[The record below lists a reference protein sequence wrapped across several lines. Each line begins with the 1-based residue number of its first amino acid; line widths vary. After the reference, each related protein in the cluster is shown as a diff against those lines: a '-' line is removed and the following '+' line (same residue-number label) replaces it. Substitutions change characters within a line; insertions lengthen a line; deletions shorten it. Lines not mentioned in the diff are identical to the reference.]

1 MRPPDFQRLFES
13 APNLYLVLSP
23 RLEIVAVSDAYLQAT
38 LTQRDKIVGR
48 PIFDVFPDNPDD
60 PAASGVSN
68 LRDSLG
74 RAIKTRLP
82 DTMAVQKYDIPL
94 QDGSFEV
101 RFWSC
106 LNTPVAG
113 SDGQVAYIIH
123 RAEDVTE
130 FIRLKQQGA
139 EQSKLT
145 QELQS
150 KSEKMEGEIYLR
162 AQELQETNARLREAE
177 RLKSEFFAN
186 ISHELRTPL
195 SLILG
200 PTQSLLAEKQGPVS
214 ESQSHQLTTIHNN
227 SIRLLQMINDL
238 LDLSKSEAGKMTADR
253 QPTDIRRLTRAVLFD
268 FEELAV
274 QKQITLRSTVG
285 ETAGDDTSLVMIDP
299 YLFEHIL
306 FNLLSNAIKFTPAGG
321 KITVSLESGD
331 NELVLSVED
340 TGIGI
345 REKDLPGLFEKFRQ
359 VEGSSTRK
367 YEGTGIGLA
376 LVREFTGLLD
386 GKVMVK
392 STPGRG
398 SVFTVSCPAPKAA
411 DTYGAAG
418 DDQPAIKRATLFP
431 VKQKTPDRLP
441 EQTEPAHRLFPSLRV
456 LICEDNDELRA
467 YILSL
472 LQDLCS
478 LRVARNG
485 VEGLELVHSW
495 SPDLVLSDVM
505 MPEKDG
511 ITLCTDIKTDPATA
525 SIVVVLLT
533 ALAQREHLLRGWE
546 AQADE
551 YLFKPIHPEEL
562 VTRVRSLLKGIDER
576 KKHAEWMQQKNRELA
591 LAHAE
596 LEQKEKLAGY
606 ARSLERANR
615 ELEDFAYISS
625 HDMKSPVASFNGLL
639 TMMDRKGAVKGEH
652 VQLFEMARR
661 SARQLQ
667 LTVGMLNDTIAYR
680 KTLTPQREVLFF
692 DNVLEAARVGLS
704 EQILHSGARITADLS
719 RCPSVFFPAIHLQS
733 ILQNLLSNAIKYQR
747 EGVPPEIRIET
758 DTVGDDVL
766 LQVKDNGLGLDL
778 ANSGDKLFRLFQRFH
793 THTEGKG
800 VGLYLVRSIVDF
812 FEGRIEVDS
821 EINNGTTFKIYLG
834 HAKVQ

>member
-1 MRPPDFQRLFES
+1 MTMPSPDFQRLFES

-23 RLEIVAVSDAYLQAT
+23 TLDIAAVSDAYLRAT
-38 LTQRDKIVGR
+38 VTQRDKIVGR

-68 LRDSLG
+68 LRDSLN
-74 RAIKTRLP
+74 RALATRQP

-94 QDGSFEV
+94 QNGSFEV
-101 RFWSC
+101 RYWSC
-106 LNTPVAG
+106 LNTPVIGA
-113 SDGQVAYIIH
+113 DGQVAYITH
-123 RAEDVTE
+123 LAEDVTE
-130 FIRLKQQGA
+130 FIRLRQQGL
-139 EQSKLT
+139 EQNKLT
-145 QELQS
+145 QELRS

-200 PTQSLLAEKQGPVS
+200 PVQSLLAEKHGPVS
-214 ESQSHQLTTIHNN
+214 ESQSQLLTTIHNN
-227 SIRLLQMINDL
+227 AIRLLQMINDL
-238 LDLSKSEAGKMTADR
+238 LDLSKSEAGKMATDR
-253 QPTDIRRLTRAVLFD
+253 QPTDIGSLTRAVLFD
-268 FEELAV
+268 FEALAA
-274 QKQITLRSTVG
+274 QKQITLQPVVG
-285 ETAGDDTSLVMIDP
+285 KASGLVMIDP

-306 FNLLSNAIKFTPAGG
+306 FNLLSNAIKFTPPGG
-321 KITVSLESGD
+321 AVTVSLELDGND
-331 NELVLSVED
+331 LVLSVAD

-345 REKDLPGLFEKFRQ
+345 GEKDLPGLFEKFRQ

-367 YEGTGIGLA
+367 YEGTGLGLA
-376 LVREFTGLLD
+376 LVKNFTGLLD
-386 GKVMVK
+386 GKVDVVSK
-392 STPGRG
+392 PGQG
-398 SVFTVSCPAPKAA
+398 SVFTVSCRAPKAA
-411 DTYGAAG
+411 ETNR
-418 DDQPAIKRATLFP
+418 PANGMRRSTLFP
-431 VKQKTPDRLP
+431 IKQKAPDRLP
-441 EQTEPAHRLFPSLRV
+441 DQTDPMPRLFPSMRV
-456 LICEDNDELRA
+456 LICEDNDELRS
-467 YILSL
+467 YIGSL
-472 LQDLCS
+472 LQDLCAI
-478 LRVARNG
+478 RIARNG

-511 ITLCTDIKTDPATA
+511 ITLCTDIKTNPATA

-562 VTRVRSLLKGIDER
+562 ITRVRSLLKGIDER
-576 KKHAEWMQQKNRELA
+576 KKHAESMQQKNQELA

-596 LEQKEKLAGY
+596 LEQQEKLASY
-606 ARSLERANR
+606 ARALERANR

-625 HDMKSPVASFNGLL
+625 HDMKSPVASVNGLL
-639 TMMDRKGAVKGEH
+639 TMMDKKGAVKGEYA
-652 VQLFEMARR
+652 QLFEMVRQ

-667 LTVGMLNDTIAYR
+667 LTVGTLNNTIAYR
-680 KTLTPQREVLFF
+680 KTLTPQRETLLF
-692 DNVLEAARVGLS
+692 DNMLDTVRIGLS
-704 EQILHSGARITADLS
+704 EQILQSCARISADFS
-719 RCPSVFFPAIHLQS
+719 ACPSVLFPAVHLQS

-747 EGVPPEIRIET
+747 EGVPPEIRVSTAIAGE
-758 DTVGDDVL
+758 DVL
-766 LQVKDNGLGLDL
+766 LLVQDNGMGLDL
-778 ANSGDKLFRLFQRFH
+778 ENNQDKLFRLFQRFH
-793 THTEGKG
+793 THKEGMG

-812 FEGRIEVDS
+812 FEGRIEVES